1 MSERDVAALLSHR
14 QLAAAIDGVADRV
27 VMFDTDDRLLLGNK
41 AWWDEQADFGLKPDI
56 GISYRDYVRDLAAS
70 GFIPQAVGKEQEWV
84 SLRLAKRQEAGEAI
98 EVPLANG
105 EVAVIR
111 DHRLPDGGTLTITT
125 TITERIRA
133 ETALAASERRFQN
146 LAEQSVEGI
155 VVYRDNRPLYAN
167 QAFAD
172 MIGFASPAEVLAMTS
187 MDDYVAPAERDRM
200 ASYRQ
205 RRTGG
210 EEAPESYEFQALR
223 RDGQTIWLEVRVN
236 ITEWEGA
243 PAIQSM
249 HFDVTERHQAALALE
264 ASEARFKHF
273 AEAGS
278 DWYWET
284 DAENR
289 FTALFGGDKRNP
301 IYRPDFSIGKT
312 RFDMNSVGDPRER
325 REAWRRHLD
334 ALDARV
340 AFRDFVYPVD
350 IGDGGRYWLRTS
362 GVPVVDDDGVFCGY
376 RGVTSDITAEI
387 KANEQAHSTRQEL
400 ATAINSMSDAVVMW
414 DSNDSLTLAN
424 RAWLAAAETAGIT
437 VSIGMSYVK
446 FMQGLLAAGFY
457 PDAAGR
463 EKEWLEER
471 HEDRRNPGA
480 GYELNTPLGTSYLV
494 RHHALPD
501 GGLITFST
509 DITERKQAEVALRES
524 GEKLQQSQ
532 KMEVVGQLTGGVA
545 HDFNNLLTVV

>member
-41 AWWDEQADFGLKPDI
+41 AWWDEQADFGLKPEI
-56 GISYRDYVRDLAAS
+56 GISYRDYVSDLAAS

-155 VVYRDNRPLYAN
+155 VVHRDNRPLYAN

-312 RFDMNSVGDPRER
+312 SFRYEQRRRPSGAPR
-325 REAWRRHLD
+325 
-334 ALDARV
+334 
-340 AFRDFVYPVD
+340 
-350 IGDGGRYWLRTS
+350 S
-362 GVPVVDDDGVFCGY
+362 
-376 RGVTSDITAEI
+376 
-387 KANEQAHSTRQEL
+387 
-400 ATAINSMSDAVVMW
+400 
-414 DSNDSLTLAN
+414 
-424 RAWLAAAETAGIT
+424 LAAA
-437 VSIGMSYVK
+437 
-446 FMQGLLAAGFY
+446 
-457 PDAAGR
+457 P
-463 EKEWLEER
+463 
-471 HEDRRNPGA
+471 
-480 GYELNTPLGTSYLV
+480 
-494 RHHALPD
+494 
-501 GGLITFST
+501 
-509 DITERKQAEVALRES
+509 
-524 GEKLQQSQ
+524 
-532 KMEVVGQLTGGVA
+532 
-545 HDFNNLLTVV
+545 